1 MPPSILQLI
10 RVIQYISLTSLIY
23 SLSSSAED
31 TTLVCSSTDATDC
44 YPRIFQATKDF
55 QDIREGQDIPPG
67 LHVRLNIYDGKREA
81 RLNIPMEGENG
92 EVQISDES
100 PAQNSI
106 ITIPTPEKEAPIQET
121 MPIKHEQKPP
131 AYRPEGK
138 VPIPN
143 PTDAET
149 FQSSLQS
156 IKNNDQSLDQALD
169 NLSDLSHD
177 IYFGMEIIKDAS
189 ALQNLVCMAFWH
201 EAKNNST
208 SYKIMGRKAA
218 IIIGSALHNNP
229 GAMKELEPKKN
240 IVMYP
245 SCVAQSETTNDIKN
259 EQFVVAFGRSLKQ
272 EQDPIILK
280 TKIVTLSRLLKEPSI
295 RGIFLKE
302 EGMKL
307 LLSIFTSDNDG
318 FNIVRRKIS
327 ELVMDNFLDE
337 ESGADI
343 TVWPKSRR
351 SPKNRCM
358 NKENNLEDGCW
369 EHHIE
374 KLSAISPK
382 EKWLKEFLSALKDQ
396 RSKKKLKR
404 NYDVTIVLQ
413 AR

>member
-1 MPPSILQLI
+1 MPLSKLQLI
-10 RVIQYISLTSLIY
+10 RVIKYLSLTSLFY
-23 SLSSSAED
+23 SLSSFADD
-31 TTLVCSSTDATDC
+31 TDLVCSSTDATDC

-92 EVQISDES
+92 EVQISDEI

-121 MPIKHEQKPP
+121 VPSKHEQKPP
-131 AYRPEGK
+131 AYKPEGK
-138 VPIPN
+138 IPMPN

-149 FQSSLQS
+149 FQSSLQT
-156 IKNNDQSLDQALD
+156 IKDNDESLDQALD

-189 ALQNLVCMAFWH
+189 ALQKLVCMAFWL
-201 EAKNNST
+201 ESKNNST
-208 SYKIMGRKAA
+208 SNKIIGRKAA

-245 SCVAQSETTNDIKN
+245 SCVAKSETTNDIKK
-259 EQFVVAFGRSLKQ
+259 EKFVAAFGRSLKQ

-295 RGIFLKE
+295 RGTFLEE

-318 FNIVRRKIS
+318 FNIVRKKIS

-343 TVWPKSRR
+343 TVWPKSKR
-351 SPKNRCM
+351 SSKKICM
-358 NKENNLEDGCW
+358 NEEDNLEDGCW

-374 KLSAISPK
+374 IFSSISPK
-382 EKWLKEFLSALKDQ
+382 EKWLKEFLSALKNQ
-396 RSKKKLKR
+396 RSTKKTKTEL
-404 NYDVTIVLQ
+404 
-413 AR
+413 